1 MTNLTPS
8 LNDQTAFRILSRPE
22 GNAASAGRPRRS
34 LSADS
39 TNHPLGHGVMPPCD
53 PLAPFGNDPLA
64 DVLALSRDGARPI
77 DASPLLLRFEHFDIT
92 IRPVGTSEI
101 ELRVGA
107 VETKRAASPS
117 RTIAHDTAPGAVG
130 PTWET
135 QSAFADVM
143 GQSIIRIEQAS
154 SDALLIAFDCVT
166 MRIANK
172 NDCLQVYLI
181 RSWPYDSSSSLRK

>member
-1 MTNLTPS
+1 MTNLAPS
-8 LNDQTAFRILSRPE
+8 LNDQMAFRILSRPE

-39 TNHPLGHGVMPPCD
+39 PNHLLGHGVMPPCD
-53 PLAPFGNDPLA
+53 PLAPFGDDPLA
-64 DVLALSRDGARPI
+64 DVLALSHDGAQPI
-77 DASPLLLRFEHFDIT
+77 EASPLLLRFEHFDIT

-101 ELRVGA
+101 ELRIGA
-107 VETKRAASPS
+107 VETKRAASSS
-117 RTIAHDTAPGAVG
+117 RTIMPDAVSSALN

-143 GQSIIRIEQAS
+143 GQSVTCIERTS
-154 SDALLIAFDCVT
+154 SDALMIAFDCVT

-172 NDCLQVYLI
+172 NGCLQVYLI

>member
-1 MTNLTPS
+1 MTNLAPS
-8 LNDQTAFRILSRPE
+8 LNDQTVFRILSRPE
-22 GNAASAGRPRRS
+22 GNAASAGRPHRS
-34 LSADS
+34 LNADS
-39 TNHPLGHGVMPPCD
+39 ANHPLGRGVTPPCD

-92 IRPVGTSEI
+92 IRPVETTEI

-107 VETKRAASPS
+107 VETKRAVSPS
-117 RTIAHDTAPGAVG
+117 RTIAPDTAPGALG

-143 GQSIIRIEQAS
+143 GQSIIRIERAS
-154 SDALLIAFDCVT
+154 NDALLIAFDCVT

-172 NDCLQVYLI
+172 NGCLQVYLI

>member
-1 MTNLTPS
+1 MTNLAPS
-8 LNDQTAFRILSRPE
+8 LNDQTVFRTLSRPE
-22 GNAASAGRPRRS
+22 GNAASAGRPHRS
-34 LSADS
+34 LNADS
-39 TNHPLGHGVMPPCD
+39 ANHPLGRGVTPPSD

-92 IRPVGTSEI
+92 TRPVETTEI

-117 RTIAHDTAPGAVG
+117 RTIAPDTAPGALG

-143 GQSIIRIEQAS
+143 GQSIIRIERTS
-154 SDALLIAFDCVT
+154 NDALLIAFDCVT

-172 NDCLQVYLI
+172 NGCLQVYLI